1 MKKSPR
7 RRIRKSKTKKK
18 KKASNKIRNFSR
30 YKDGAQMKV
39 EIYSKNGCP
48 YCNLAKEFLFAYKP
62 KIIEYDKLSEEKKE
76 NVQNRIK
83 EQRGSEYSTYPKI
96 FINNKFIGGYSDLI
110 ESCSDMNP
118 TFVKK
123 SQQDWSLF

>member
-1 MKKSPR
+1 MRKSPR
-7 RRIRKSKTKKK
+7 RRLRKSKTNKK
-18 KKASNKIRNFSR
+18 KKASNKIRNLSR

-76 NVQNRIK
+76 NVQKSSQGKKKK
-83 EQRGSEYSTYPKI
+83 E
-96 FINNKFIGGYSDLI
+96 
-110 ESCSDMNP
+110 
-118 TFVKK
+118 
-123 SQQDWSLF
+123 

>member
-1 MKKSPR
+1 MRKSPR
-7 RRIRKSKTKKK
+7 RRLRKSKTNKK
-18 KKASNKIRNFSR
+18 KKASNKIRNLSR

-83 EQRGSEYSTYPKI
+83 EQRGSEYSTY
-96 FINNKFIGGYSDLI
+96 SDLI